1 MAAPSEGL
9 RAMKPTVRER
19 LRYAFDNSMAK
30 GTRSLIAWLA
40 VVTFA
45 MILVYAVVMAIFGFK
60 PEGTEDLSFVQT
72 LWFGLMRAMDAGTLG
87 GDVGTWPY
95 LITNLGVTV
104 GGIFVV
110 SALIGVLNSGLEA
123 RINEMRKG
131 RSKVIEQ
138 DHVLVLGFTSAIETV
153 LSELIIANE
162 NTRDAVV
169 VILSERDK
177 VEMEDEVRARVPDS
191 KTTRIVCRSGSP
203 SDPTDL
209 EMVNV
214 HGTKSIIVLSPEEDD
229 PDISVI
235 KSILAVTN
243 APNRRKEPYH
253 IVAAVKD
260 EKNVAV
266 AKMIG
271 KDEVSVVLIG
281 DLISR
286 ITVQTCRQSGLS
298 VVHTELL
305 DFDGDE
311 IYIADA
317 GSLVGKP
324 FAEAL
329 FAYDESAVIGLRT
342 ANGPLVLPPLDQII
356 EPGDRVLAISRDDD
370 TVIPTDTKPVID
382 ETLIIEPRAMAVP
395 TERTLVIGF
404 GGGAPSIVRGL
415 DAYVAKGS
423 HVLIVSDGGDVADV
437 LAKVGDLKAQTIE
450 VRVGDTTD
458 RDLLEAIQ
466 PQTFDHIIVMCS
478 DDLPP
483 QRADARVLVTLLH
496 LREMGERLNLDFS
509 IVSEMRDVRNR
520 QLAEVTQADDFI
532 VSEKL
537 VSLMMC
543 QVAENKDLYP
553 VLMDLF
559 DPEGAEIY
567 LKPIDRYVLP
577 GNAMTF
583 NTVVEAAKRRGEIAI
598 GYRIASRSRSAEQAY
613 GVKVN
618 PKKSELITFTSEDKV
633 IVVAES

>member
-1 MAAPSEGL
+1 
-9 RAMKPTVRER
+9 MKPSIRER

-40 VVTFA
+40 VVTLA
-45 MILVYAVVMAIFGFK
+45 MILVYAIIVTTFGIL
-60 PEGTEDLSFVQT
+60 PEDVANKSFPETV
-72 LWFGLMRAMDAGTLG
+72 WYALMRAMDAGTLG
-87 GDVGTWPY
+87 GDAGSWPF
-95 LITNLGVTV
+95 LLTNFAVTV

-110 SALIGVLNSGLEA
+110 SALIGVLNAGLEA
-123 RINEMRKG
+123 RIDEMRKG

-138 DHVLVLGFTSAIETV
+138 DHVLILGFTSAIETV
-153 LSELIIANE
+153 LTELSIANE
-162 NTRDAVV
+162 NTRNACV

-177 VEMEDEVRARVPDS
+177 VEMEDEVRARVPDM
-191 KTTRIVCRSGSP
+191 KTTRVVCRSGSP

-209 EMVNV
+209 DMVNV
-214 HGTKSIIVLSPEEDD
+214 QGTKSIIVLSPEEED

-235 KSILAVTN
+235 KSILAITN

-253 IVAAVKD
+253 IVAAVTD
-260 EKNVAV
+260 EKNVGV
-266 AKMIG
+266 ARMIG
-271 KDEVSVVLIG
+271 KEEVSVVLVG

-311 IYIADA
+311 IYIAEA
-317 GSLVGKP
+317 PTLVGKT
-324 FAEAL
+324 FGEIL

-342 ANGPLVLPPLDQII
+342 DEGPRVMPPFDTVLRAS
-356 EPGDRVLAISRDDD
+356 DRVIAISRDDD
-370 TVIPTDTKPVID
+370 TVIPNMTSAPVDERLILEAKPSA
-382 ETLIIEPRAMAVP
+382 TP

-404 GGGAPSIVRGL
+404 SAGTASIVRGL

-423 HVLIVSDGGDVADV
+423 HVLIVADGGDVSDV
-437 LAKVGDLKAQTIE
+437 LSAVGALKAQTLE

-458 RDLLEAIQ
+458 RDLIEAIE

-496 LREMGERLNLDFS
+496 LREIGERLSLDFS

-537 VSLMMC
+537 VSLMMS

-567 LKPIDRYVLP
+567 LKPVDRYVLP

-598 GYRIASRSRSAEQAY
+598 GYRIASRARDASNAY

-618 PKKSELITFTSEDKV
+618 PKKSDLVTFTSEDKV